1 MKDLTEYCSEEL
13 TKILTEKFNYP
24 TNKTYWVKF
33 STFDYK
39 RLAKLYE
46 IQTWLRDEHTYHIL
60 IRHPRGFTGNGMEFW
75 KYTYEIIVKN
85 PENNWEGTFD
95 ELPKYLNDGTL
106 IEYVVTE
113 TNVPEGYI
121 STVDGTTITN
131 TLKYTWDIVKV
142 SSSSDDITLNGAEF
156 TLTNNENQ

>member
-1 MKDLTEYCSEEL
+1 MKKLPDLTEYCSEEL
-13 TKILTEKFNYP
+13 TKILTENFNYP

-46 IQTWLRDEHTYHIL
+46 IQTWLRDKHGYHIL

-85 PENNWEGTFD
+85 PDNDWEGTDISKIGVYDFYD
-95 ELPKYLNDGTL
+95 EALQKAIYDLVEGNVKLDIKYENLNKL
-106 IEYVVTE
+106 R
-113 TNVPEGYI
+113 
-121 STVDGTTITN
+121 
-131 TLKYTWDIVKV
+131 
-142 SSSSDDITLNGAEF
+142 
-156 TLTNNENQ
+156 